1 MSKRNPNLQLKI
13 STKKSD
19 FRDALNSMDNT
30 ETLADTSSL
39 CHPQAKRNSA
49 DLEGDKEALLPECST
64 PVFNFTDNGR
74 SQDNTKSKSK

>member
-19 FRDALNSMDNT
+19 FRDPLNSMDNT
-30 ETLADTSSL
+30 ETIADTSSL
-39 CHPQAKRNSA
+39 CHPHAKRKSA
-49 DLEGDKEALLPECST
+49 DLDIDTTALIPECST

-74 SQDNTKSKSK
+74 S

>member
-30 ETLADTSSL
+30 ETIADTSSL
-39 CHPQAKRNSA
+39 CHHQAKRNSA
-49 DLEGDKEALLPECST
+49 DLDGAAQALINECNT

-74 SQDNTKSKSK
+74 SQDNT